1 MGGVGD
7 EFGLRPALRH
17 PRPQPTKEGYMNR
30 SLARLLTIVLLVAA
44 FGLALPASGALGAKT
59 VKQPTATG
67 TGGAVATVDHD
78 ASQVGMQVLREG
90 GNATDAAVATA
101 AALGV
106 TEPYSC
112 GIGGGGF
119 MVVYR
124 ASDRSVSTID
134 SRETAPA
141 AFQPDSFIDPKTGQP
156 IPFDERV
163 TSGLGVGV
171 PGTIRAWEQ
180 ALGKFGSRPLSE
192 LLQPS
197 IRLANR
203 GFTVDQ
209 TYRQQTLDNLVRFK
223 DFTSTRETFLRKG
236 NAPAVGST
244 FRNPDLAATY
254 GRIADRGDAAF
265 YKGRTARAIVDAV
278 RRPPVVAGTTRN
290 VRPGLMKTKDLAH
303 YRSLE
308 RPPTVISYR
317 GLQVYGMGPPSSG
330 GSTVGEALNILEG
343 YPMSALP
350 RDDALHYYL
359 EASRFSFADRGAYL
373 GDPGYVYVPLEGLLS
388 DGFAAERRS
397 LITETAAQSP
407 VAPGNPYPYEG
418 GSGSVSMTSS
428 KAVEGPSTTHL
439 TVSDKW
445 GNIVSYTFT
454 IEQTGGSAIT
464 VPGYGFLL
472 NNELTDFEPVPG
484 LANSPEGGK
493 RPRSSISPTIVTR
506 DGHPVLALGS
516 PGGSTIITTALQV
529 LVNDLDFGM
538 TLPEAIAAP
547 RASQRNTAT
556 TSAEPAFLNTPEAAL
571 LESRH
576 RQSFTSTPEIGAAT
590 GIAFLP
596 GGTVQAA
603 AEPVR
608 RGAGSALVENPVP

>member
-1 MGGVGD
+1 
-7 EFGLRPALRH
+7 
-17 PRPQPTKEGYMNR
+17 MNR
-30 SLARLLTIVLLVAA
+30 PPARLLVTLLLVLAV
-44 FGLALPASGALGAKT
+44 FGLAHPASSAPQEEAP
-59 VKQPTATG
+59 KQSTATG
-67 TGGAVATVDHD
+67 TGGAVATVDLD
-78 ASQVGMQVLREG
+78 ASQVGMRVLKNG
-90 GNATDAAVATA
+90 GNAVDAAVATA

-119 MVVYR
+119 MVVYNADDGR
-124 ASDRSVSTID
+124 VSTID

-141 AFQPDSFIDPKTGQP
+141 AFRPDSFIDPTTGQP

-171 PGTIRAWEQ
+171 PGTIRGWEQ
-180 ALGKFGSRPLSE
+180 ALDRFGSKPLPE

-197 IRLANR
+197 IRLAAS

-209 TYRQQTLDNLVRFK
+209 TYRQQTLDNLDRFQ
-223 DFTSTRETFLRKG
+223 DFTSTRDTFLRKG
-236 NAPAVGST
+236 KVPAVGST

-254 GRIADRGDAAF
+254 SRIADGGGDAF
-265 YKGRTARAIVDAV
+265 YSGRTARAIVDTV
-278 RRPPVVAGTTRN
+278 QNPPLGAERN
-290 VRPGLMKTKDLAH
+290 ARPGLMTTSDLAG
-303 YRSLE
+303 YRSIE
-308 RPPTVISYR
+308 RAPTVSSYR

-343 YPMSALP
+343 YPMATLP

-359 EASRFSFADRGAYL
+359 EASRYAFADRGAYL
-373 GDPGYVYVPLEGLLS
+373 GDPAYVYVPLKGLLS

-407 VAPGNPYPYEG
+407 VAPGNPYPYDS
-418 GSGSVSMTSS
+418 GSGSVNMKAST
-428 KAVEGPSTTHL
+428 AVEGPSTTHL

-445 GNIVSYTFT
+445 GNVVSYTFT

-464 VPGYGFLL
+464 VPGHGFIL
-472 NNELTDFEPVPG
+472 NNELTDFEATPG
-484 LANSPEGGK
+484 FANSPDGGK
-493 RPRSSISPTIVTR
+493 RPRSSISPTIVTSGG
-506 DGHPVLALGS
+506 DPVVALGS

-556 TSAEPAFLNTPEAAL
+556 TSAEPAFLNTREAAL
-571 LESRH
+571 LEFEH
-576 RQSFTSTPEIGAAT
+576 GQSFTSTPEIGAAT

-596 GGTVQAA
+596 GGAVQAA

-608 RGAGSALVENPVP
+608 RGGGSALVENPAP

>member
-1 MGGVGD
+1 M
-7 EFGLRPALRH
+7 LLLL
-17 PRPQPTKEGYMNR
+17 
-30 SLARLLTIVLLVAA
+30 LAVL
-44 FGLALPASGALGAKT
+44 GLAQPASSAPPTQAP
-59 VKQPTATG
+59 KQPTATG
-67 TGGAVATVDHD
+67 SGGAVATVDHD
-78 ASQVGMQVLREG
+78 ASKVGMQVLNDG
-90 GNATDAAVATA
+90 GNAVDAAVATA

-124 ASDRSVSTID
+124 ASDASVSTID

-141 AFQPDSFIDPKTGQP
+141 AFQPDSFIDPGTGQP

-171 PGTIRAWEQ
+171 PGTIRGWEQ

-197 IRLANR
+197 IQLANR

-209 TYRQQTLDNLVRFK
+209 TYRQQTLDNLARFQ
-223 DFTSTRETFLRKG
+223 DFTSTRETFLVNG
-236 NAPAVGST
+236 DAPAVGST
-244 FRNPDLAATY
+244 VSNPDLAATY
-254 GRIADRGDAAF
+254 GRIASGGGKAF
-265 YKGRTARAIVDAV
+265 YSGQTASAIVDTV
-278 RRPPVVAGTTRN
+278 QHPPVVAGAARN
-290 VRPGLMKTKDLAH
+290 VRPGLMKTKDLAG
-303 YRSLE
+303 YRSRE
-308 RPPTVISYR
+308 RAPTVSSYR

-343 YPMSALP
+343 YPLAGLP

-359 EASRFSFADRGAYL
+359 EASRYAFADRGAYL
-373 GDPGYVYVPLEGLLS
+373 GDPDYVYVPLKGLLS
-388 DGFAAERRS
+388 DDFAAKRRA
-397 LITETAAQSP
+397 LIKKKAAQSP
-407 VAPGNPYPYEG
+407 VAPGNPYPYDG
-418 GSGSVSMTSS
+418 GSGSVNMRAST
-428 KAVEGPSTTHL
+428 AVEGPSTTHL

-464 VPGYGFLL
+464 VPDHGFIL
-472 NNELTDFEPVPG
+472 NNELTDFEPTPG
-484 LANSPEGGK
+484 LANSPDGGK
-493 RPRSSISPTIVTR
+493 RPRSSISPTIVTS
-506 DGHPVLALGS
+506 DGEPILALGS
-516 PGGSTIITTALQV
+516 PGGSTIITTVLQV

-538 TLPEAIAAP
+538 TLPQAIAAP
-547 RASQRNTAT
+547 RASQRNTAE
-556 TSAEPAFLNTPEAAL
+556 TSAEPAFLSTPEAAL
-571 LESRH
+571 L
-576 RQSFTSTPEIGAAT
+576 QSDHGQKFVSTPEIGAAT

-603 AEPVR
+603 AEPTR
-608 RGAGSALVENPVP
+608 RGGGSALVQFGE

>member
-1 MGGVGD
+1 
-7 EFGLRPALRH
+7 
-17 PRPQPTKEGYMNR
+17 MNR
-30 SLARLLTIVLLVAA
+30 SPARLLTLVLLVAA
-44 FGLALPASGALGAKT
+44 FGLAHPASGAPT
-59 VKQPTATG
+59 VETPKQPTATG
-67 TGGAVATVDHD
+67 TGGAVATVDLA
-78 ASQVGMQVLREG
+78 ASRVGMQVLREG

-101 AALGV
+101 ATLGV

-119 MVVYR
+119 MVVYD
-124 ASDRSVSTID
+124 AEAGSVSTID

-141 AFQPDSFIDPKTGQP
+141 AFEPDSFIDPDTGEP

-171 PGTIRAWEQ
+171 PGTIRGWEQ
-180 ALGKFGSRPLSE
+180 ALGRFGTKPLSE

-197 IRLANR
+197 IKLAAR
-203 GFTVDQ
+203 GFVVDQ
-209 TYRQQTLDNLVRFK
+209 TYRQQTLDNLDRFR

-254 GRIADRGDAAF
+254 SRIADGGGSAF
-265 YKGRTARAIVDAV
+265 YSGRTARAIVDTV
-278 RRPPVVAGTTRN
+278 QNPPVVDGSTRE
-290 VRPGLMKTKDLAH
+290 VRPGLMTTTDLSG

-308 RPPTVISYR
+308 RAPTVSTYR

-330 GSTVGEALNILEG
+330 GSTVGETLNILEG
-343 YPMSALP
+343 YSMATLP

-359 EASRFSFADRGAYL
+359 EASRYAYADRGAYL
-373 GDPGYVYVPLEGLLS
+373 GDPAYVYVPLKGLLS
-388 DGFAAERRS
+388 KDFATERRA
-397 LITETAAQSP
+397 LITGQAAKSP
-407 VAPGNPYPYEG
+407 VEPGNPYPYDGSG
-418 GSGSVSMTSS
+418 GNGSVSLST
-428 KAVEGPSTTHL
+428 ATEGPSTTHL

-464 VPGYGFLL
+464 VPRHGFIL

-484 LANSPEGGK
+484 LANSPDGGK
-493 RPRSSISPTIVTR
+493 RPRSSISPTIVT
-506 DGHPVLALGS
+506 DNSAPVVALGS
-516 PGGSTIITTALQV
+516 PGGSTIITTVLQV

-547 RASQRNTAT
+547 RASQRNTPT
-556 TSAEPAFLNTPEAAL
+556 TSAEPEFLNSPEAAL
-571 LESRH
+571 LVSEH
-576 RQSFTSTPEIGAAT
+576 GQSFTSTPEIGAAT

-608 RGAGSALVENPVP
+608 RGGGSALVENPVP

>member
-1 MGGVGD
+1 V
-7 EFGLRPALRH
+7 ETP
-17 PRPQPTKEGYMNR
+17 
-30 SLARLLTIVLLVAA
+30 
-44 FGLALPASGALGAKT
+44 
-59 VKQPTATG
+59 KQPTATG
-67 TGGAVATVDHD
+67 TGGAVATVDLA
-78 ASQVGMQVLREG
+78 ASRVGMQVLREG

-101 AALGV
+101 ATLGV

-119 MVVYR
+119 MVVYD
-124 ASDRSVSTID
+124 AEAGSVSTID

-141 AFQPDSFIDPKTGQP
+141 AFEPDSFIDPDTGEP

-171 PGTIRAWEQ
+171 PGTIRGWEQ
-180 ALGKFGSRPLSE
+180 ALGRFGTKPLSE

-197 IRLANR
+197 IKLAAR
-203 GFTVDQ
+203 GFVVDQ
-209 TYRQQTLDNLVRFK
+209 TYRQQTLDNLDRFR

-254 GRIADRGDAAF
+254 SRIADGGGSAF
-265 YKGRTARAIVDAV
+265 YSGRTARAIVDTV
-278 RRPPVVAGTTRN
+278 QNPPVVDGSTRE
-290 VRPGLMKTKDLAH
+290 VRPGLMTTTDLSG

-308 RPPTVISYR
+308 RAPTVSTYR

-330 GSTVGEALNILEG
+330 GSTVGETLNILEG
-343 YPMSALP
+343 YSMATLP

-359 EASRFSFADRGAYL
+359 EASRYAYADRGAYL
-373 GDPGYVYVPLEGLLS
+373 GDPAYVYVPLKGLLS
-388 DGFAAERRS
+388 KDFATERRA
-397 LITETAAQSP
+397 LITGQAAKSP
-407 VAPGNPYPYEG
+407 VEPGNPYPYDGSG
-418 GSGSVSMTSS
+418 GNGSVSLST
-428 KAVEGPSTTHL
+428 ATEGPSTTHL

-464 VPGYGFLL
+464 VPRHGFIL

-484 LANSPEGGK
+484 LANSPDGGK
-493 RPRSSISPTIVTR
+493 RPRSSISPTIVT
-506 DGHPVLALGS
+506 DNSAPVVALGS
-516 PGGSTIITTALQV
+516 PGGSTIITTVLQV

-547 RASQRNTAT
+547 RASQRNTPT
-556 TSAEPAFLNTPEAAL
+556 TSAEPEFLNSPEAAL
-571 LESRH
+571 LVSEH
-576 RQSFTSTPEIGAAT
+576 GQSFTSTPEIGAAT

-608 RGAGSALVENPVP
+608 RGGGSALVENPVP

>member
-1 MGGVGD
+1 MNPPENDTSTSTVT
-7 EFGLRPALRH
+7 
-17 PRPQPTKEGYMNR
+17 PTKEGYMNR
-30 SLARLLTIVLLVAA
+30 SLARLLKIVLLVAA
-44 FGLALPASGALGAKT
+44 LGLALPASGAPGAKPVQT
-59 VKQPTATG
+59 SKQPTATG
-67 TGGAVATVDHD
+67 TGGAVSSVDHD
-78 ASQVGMQVLREG
+78 ASQVGMQVLKGG
-90 GNATDAAVATA
+90 GNAVDAAIATA

-119 MVVYR
+119 MVVYN
-124 ASDRSVSTID
+124 AGDGSFSTID

-141 AFQPDSFIDPKTGQP
+141 AFRPDSFIDPATGQP

-171 PGTIRAWEQ
+171 PGTIRGWEL
-180 ALGKFGSRPLSE
+180 ALDKFGSKPLSE

-197 IRLANR
+197 IQLADR

-209 TYRQQTLDNLVRFK
+209 TYRDQTLQNLDRFR
-223 DFTSTRETFLRKG
+223 DFTSTRETFLKNG
-236 NAPAVGST
+236 QAPAVGSR

-254 GRIADRGDAAF
+254 GRIAAGGESAF
-265 YKGRTARAIVDAV
+265 YSGETARAIVDTV
-278 RRPPVVAGTTRN
+278 RNPPVVAGTTRN
-290 VRPGLMKTKDLAH
+290 VRAGLMKTKDLAG

-308 RPPTVISYR
+308 RAPTVSSYR

-343 YPMSALP
+343 YPMAALP

-359 EASRFSFADRGAYL
+359 EASRYSFADRGAYL
-373 GDPGYVYVPLEGLLS
+373 GDPDYIYVPLKGLLS
-388 DGFAAERRS
+388 DDFAAKRRS
-397 LITETAAQSP
+397 LIKDQAAKSP
-407 VAPGNPYPYEG
+407 VAPGDPYPYDG
-418 GSGSVSMTSS
+418 GSGTVGALAST
-428 KAVEGPSTTHL
+428 AVEGPSTTHL

-464 VPGYGFLL
+464 VPNYGFIL
-472 NNELTDFEPVPG
+472 NNELTDFEPTPG
-484 LANSPEGGK
+484 LANSPDGGK

-506 DGHPVLALGS
+506 DGDPILAVGS
-516 PGGSTIITTALQV
+516 PGGSTIITTVLQI

-547 RASQRNTAT
+547 RASQRNTET
-556 TSAEPAFLNTPEAAL
+556 TQAEPAFLSSPEAAPL
-571 LESRH
+571 VYEH
-576 RQSFTSTPEIGAAT
+576 GQSFTSTPEIGAAT

-596 GGTVQAA
+596 DGTVQAA
-603 AEPVR
+603 AEPAR
-608 RGAGSALVENPVP
+608 RGGGSALVENPVP

>member
-1 MGGVGD
+1 
-7 EFGLRPALRH
+7 
-17 PRPQPTKEGYMNR
+17 MNR
-30 SLARLLTIVLLVAA
+30 SLARLLTLVLLVAA
-44 FGLALPASGALGAKT
+44 FGLAHPASGAPT
-59 VKQPTATG
+59 VETPKQPTATG
-67 TGGAVATVDHD
+67 TGGAVATVDLA
-78 ASQVGMQVLREG
+78 ASRVGMQVLREG

-101 AALGV
+101 ATLGV

-119 MVVYR
+119 MVVYD
-124 ASDRSVSTID
+124 AEAGSVSTID

-141 AFQPDSFIDPKTGQP
+141 AFEPDSFIDPDTGEP

-171 PGTIRAWEQ
+171 PGTIRGWEQ
-180 ALGKFGSRPLSE
+180 ALGRFGTKPLSE

-197 IRLANR
+197 IKLAAH
-203 GFTVDQ
+203 GFVVDQ
-209 TYRQQTLDNLVRFK
+209 TYRQQTLDNLDRFR

-254 GRIADRGDAAF
+254 SRIADGGGSAF
-265 YKGRTARAIVDAV
+265 YSGRTARAIVDTV
-278 RRPPVVAGTTRN
+278 QNPPVVDGSTRE
-290 VRPGLMKTKDLAH
+290 VRPGLMTTTDLSG

-308 RPPTVISYR
+308 RAPTVSTYR

-330 GSTVGEALNILEG
+330 GSTVGETLNILEG
-343 YPMSALP
+343 YSMATLP

-359 EASRFSFADRGAYL
+359 EASRYAYADRGAYL
-373 GDPGYVYVPLEGLLS
+373 GDPAYVYVPLKGLLS
-388 DGFAAERRS
+388 KDFATERRA
-397 LITETAAQSP
+397 LITGQAAKSP
-407 VAPGNPYPYEG
+407 VEPGNPYPYDGSG
-418 GSGSVSMTSS
+418 GNGSVSLST
-428 KAVEGPSTTHL
+428 ATEGPSTTHL

-464 VPGYGFLL
+464 VPRHGFIL

-484 LANSPEGGK
+484 LANSPDGGK
-493 RPRSSISPTIVTR
+493 RPRSSISPTIVT
-506 DGHPVLALGS
+506 DNSAPVVALGS
-516 PGGSTIITTALQV
+516 PGGSTIITTVLQV

-547 RASQRNTAT
+547 RASQRNTPT
-556 TSAEPAFLNTPEAAL
+556 TSAEPEFLNSPEAAL
-571 LESRH
+571 LVSEH
-576 RQSFTSTPEIGAAT
+576 GQSFTSTPEIGAAT

-608 RGAGSALVENPVP
+608 RGGGSALVENPVP

>member
-1 MGGVGD
+1 
-7 EFGLRPALRH
+7 
-17 PRPQPTKEGYMNR
+17 MNR
-30 SLARLLTIVLLVAA
+30 SLARLLTLVLLVAA
-44 FGLALPASGALGAKT
+44 FGLAHPASGAPT
-59 VKQPTATG
+59 VETPKQPTATG
-67 TGGAVATVDHD
+67 TGGAVATVDLA
-78 ASQVGMQVLREG
+78 ASRVGMQVLREG

-101 AALGV
+101 ATLGV

-119 MVVYR
+119 MVVYD
-124 ASDRSVSTID
+124 AEAGSVSTID

-141 AFQPDSFIDPKTGQP
+141 AFEPDSFIDPDTGEP

-171 PGTIRAWEQ
+171 PGTIRGWEQ
-180 ALGKFGSRPLSE
+180 ALGRFGTKPLSE

-197 IRLANR
+197 IKLAAS

-209 TYRQQTLDNLVRFK
+209 TYRQQTLDNLDRFR

-254 GRIADRGDAAF
+254 SRIADGGGSAF
-265 YKGRTARAIVDAV
+265 YSGRTARAIVDTV
-278 RRPPVVAGTTRN
+278 QNPPVVDGSTRE
-290 VRPGLMKTKDLAH
+290 VRPGLMTTTDLSG

-308 RPPTVISYR
+308 RAPTVSTYR

-330 GSTVGEALNILEG
+330 GSTVGETLNILEG
-343 YPMSALP
+343 YSMATLP

-359 EASRFSFADRGAYL
+359 EASRYAYADRGAYL
-373 GDPGYVYVPLEGLLS
+373 GDPAYVYVPLKGLLS
-388 DGFAAERRS
+388 KDFATERRA
-397 LITETAAQSP
+397 LITGQAAKSP
-407 VAPGNPYPYEG
+407 VEPGNPYPYDGSG
-418 GSGSVSMTSS
+418 GNGSVSLST
-428 KAVEGPSTTHL
+428 ATEGPSTTHL

-464 VPGYGFLL
+464 VPRHGFIL

-484 LANSPEGGK
+484 FANSPDGGK
-493 RPRSSISPTIVTR
+493 RPRSSISPTIVT
-506 DGHPVLALGS
+506 DNSAPVVALGS
-516 PGGSTIITTALQV
+516 PGGSTIITTVLQV

-547 RASQRNTAT
+547 RASQRNTPT
-556 TSAEPAFLNTPEAAL
+556 TSAEPEFLNSPEAAL
-571 LESRH
+571 LVSEH
-576 RQSFTSTPEIGAAT
+576 GQSFTSTPEIGAAT

-608 RGAGSALVENPVP
+608 RGGGSALVENPVP

>member
-1 MGGVGD
+1 V
-7 EFGLRPALRH
+7 ETP
-17 PRPQPTKEGYMNR
+17 
-30 SLARLLTIVLLVAA
+30 
-44 FGLALPASGALGAKT
+44 
-59 VKQPTATG
+59 KQPTATG
-67 TGGAVATVDHD
+67 TGGAVATVDLA
-78 ASQVGMQVLREG
+78 ASRVGMQVLREG

-101 AALGV
+101 ATLGV

-119 MVVYR
+119 MVVYD
-124 ASDRSVSTID
+124 AEAGSVSTID

-141 AFQPDSFIDPKTGQP
+141 AFEPDSFIDPDTGEP

-171 PGTIRAWEQ
+171 PGTIRGWEQ
-180 ALGKFGSRPLSE
+180 ALGRFGTKPLSE

-197 IRLANR
+197 IKLAAS

-209 TYRQQTLDNLVRFK
+209 TYRQQTLDNLDRFR

-254 GRIADRGDAAF
+254 SRIADGGGSAF
-265 YKGRTARAIVDAV
+265 YSGRTARAIVDTV
-278 RRPPVVAGTTRN
+278 QNPPVVDGSTRE
-290 VRPGLMKTKDLAH
+290 VRPGLMTTTDLSG

-308 RPPTVISYR
+308 RAPTVSTYR

-330 GSTVGEALNILEG
+330 GSTVGETLNILEG
-343 YPMSALP
+343 YSMATLP

-359 EASRFSFADRGAYL
+359 EASRYAYADRGAYL
-373 GDPGYVYVPLEGLLS
+373 GDPAYVYVPLKGLLS
-388 DGFAAERRS
+388 KDFATERRA
-397 LITETAAQSP
+397 LITGQAAKSP
-407 VAPGNPYPYEG
+407 VEPGNPYPYDGSG
-418 GSGSVSMTSS
+418 GNGSVSLST
-428 KAVEGPSTTHL
+428 ATEGPSTTHL

-464 VPGYGFLL
+464 VPRHGFIL

-484 LANSPEGGK
+484 LANSPDGGK
-493 RPRSSISPTIVTR
+493 RPRSSISPTIVT
-506 DGHPVLALGS
+506 DNSAPVVALGS
-516 PGGSTIITTALQV
+516 PGGSTIITTVLQV

-547 RASQRNTAT
+547 RASQRNTPT
-556 TSAEPAFLNTPEAAL
+556 TSAEPEFLNSPEAAL
-571 LESRH
+571 LVSEH
-576 RQSFTSTPEIGAAT
+576 GQSFTSTPEIGAAT

-608 RGAGSALVENPVP
+608 RGGGSALVENPVP

>member
-1 MGGVGD
+1 
-7 EFGLRPALRH
+7 
-17 PRPQPTKEGYMNR
+17 MNR
-30 SLARLLTIVLLVAA
+30 SLARLLTLVLLVAA
-44 FGLALPASGALGAKT
+44 FGLAHPASGAPT
-59 VKQPTATG
+59 VETPKQPTATG
-67 TGGAVATVDHD
+67 TGGAVATVDLA
-78 ASQVGMQVLREG
+78 ASRVGMQVLREG

-101 AALGV
+101 ATLGI

-119 MVVYR
+119 MVVYD
-124 ASDRSVSTID
+124 AEAGSVSTID

-141 AFQPDSFIDPKTGQP
+141 AFEPDSFIDPDTGEP

-171 PGTIRAWEQ
+171 PGTIRGWEQ
-180 ALGKFGSRPLSE
+180 ALGRFGTKPLSE

-197 IRLANR
+197 IRLAAS

-209 TYRQQTLDNLVRFK
+209 TYRQQTLDNLDRFR

-254 GRIADRGDAAF
+254 SRIADGGGSAF
-265 YKGRTARAIVDAV
+265 YSGRTARAIVDTV
-278 RRPPVVAGTTRN
+278 QNPPVVDGSTRE
-290 VRPGLMKTKDLAH
+290 VRPGLMTTTDLSG

-308 RPPTVISYR
+308 RAPTVSTYR

-330 GSTVGEALNILEG
+330 GSTVGETLNILEG
-343 YPMSALP
+343 YSMATLP

-359 EASRFSFADRGAYL
+359 EASRYAYADRGAYL
-373 GDPGYVYVPLEGLLS
+373 GDPAYVYVPLKGLLS
-388 DGFAAERRS
+388 KDFATERRA
-397 LITETAAQSP
+397 LITGQAAKSP
-407 VAPGNPYPYEG
+407 VEPGNPYPYDGSG
-418 GSGSVSMTSS
+418 GNGSVSLST
-428 KAVEGPSTTHL
+428 ATEGPSTTHL

-464 VPGYGFLL
+464 VPRHGFIL

-484 LANSPEGGK
+484 LANSPDGGK
-493 RPRSSISPTIVTR
+493 RPRSSISPTIVT
-506 DGHPVLALGS
+506 DNSAPVVALGS
-516 PGGSTIITTALQV
+516 PGGSTIITTVLQV

-547 RASQRNTAT
+547 RASQRNTPT
-556 TSAEPAFLNTPEAAL
+556 TSAEPEFLNSPEAAL
-571 LESRH
+571 LVSEH
-576 RQSFTSTPEIGAAT
+576 GQSFTSTPEIGAAT

-596 GGTVQAA
+596 GG
-603 AEPVR
+603 
-608 RGAGSALVENPVP
+608 